1 MTGSPADLY
10 SDAILDHARHPRR
23 RGRLESSCA
32 HADGFNPL
40 CGDRVEVWIDAAD
53 GAVRETR
60 FDSVGCAIST
70 ASASMMT
77 DAIAGRS
84 IADAR
89 ASVERFIRAATGKDL
104 PDDQP
109 LPGDL
114 EALASVRRLP
124 MRVKCATLAWHAAAS
139 ALDEADRR
147 VVPAQTS
154 EPKP

>member
-1 MTGSPADLY
+1 MTGSPADIY
-10 SDAILDHARHPRR
+10 SEAILDHARHPRR
-23 RGRLESSCA
+23 RGRLEDSCA
-32 HADGFNPL
+32 HAEGFNPL

-53 GAVRETR
+53 GVVRKTR
-60 FDSVGCAIST
+60 FEGVGCAIST

-89 ASVERFIRAATGKDL
+89 ASVERFIRAATGRDL
-104 PDDQP
+104 PDDPP

-124 MRVKCATLAWHAAAS
+124 MRVKCATLAWRAAAS
-139 ALDEADRR
+139 ALDDAD
-147 VVPAQTS
+147 QDLTS
-154 EPKP
+154 APGAETKP